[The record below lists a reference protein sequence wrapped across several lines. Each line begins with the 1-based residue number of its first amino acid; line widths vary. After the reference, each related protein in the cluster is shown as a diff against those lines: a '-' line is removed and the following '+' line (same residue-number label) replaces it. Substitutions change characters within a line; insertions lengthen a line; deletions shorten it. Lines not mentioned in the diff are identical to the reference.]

1 MNNYLI
7 LTIDTSVRQ
16 FTTQQGCWQSA
27 LSRFYNYMGGGA
39 ISIEDFES
47 LIKNKTA
54 KEGVKLFNQLIDIP
68 DGAITFFGR
77 INKPF
82 VSDFVEFD

>member
-1 MNNYLI
+1 
-7 LTIDTSVRQ
+7 
-16 FTTQQGCWQSA
+16 
-27 LSRFYNYMGGGA
+27 MGGGA